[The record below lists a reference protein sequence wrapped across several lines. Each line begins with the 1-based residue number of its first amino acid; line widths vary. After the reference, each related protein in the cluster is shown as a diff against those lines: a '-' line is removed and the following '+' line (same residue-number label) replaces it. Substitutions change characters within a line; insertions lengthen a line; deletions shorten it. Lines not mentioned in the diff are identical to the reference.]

1 MKAKE
6 KEFRKPTKPHSLKRM
21 VKKIL
26 TDPDYALF
34 IHRNVLNARYGDA
47 EAVRR
52 LRAHF
57 KPERA
62 ELSALNMKASDF
74 KEIAS
79 CPDTSLF
86 VLLDFAAVHH
96 GILGMKTLCMC
107 PE

>member
-1 MKAKE
+1 MTARE
-6 KEFRKPTKPHSLKRM
+6 KKFQKPIKPHSLRRM

-26 TDPDYALF
+26 ADPDYARF
-34 IHRNVLNARYGDA
+34 IHRHVLKARKGDA
-47 EAVRR
+47 EAART

-62 ELSALNMKASDF
+62 ELSALNLKATDF
-74 KEIAS
+74 EGTEP
-79 CPDTSLF
+79 CPGTGTH

-96 GILGMKTLCMC
+96 GFLGAKTNVMC